1 MCTCGGM
8 EDMRN
13 KENDFVAS
21 KAVTFLEDHK
31 PVHITDTVFRHSCT
45 VTTFGT
51 RQGHATHTR
60 VTQPPPLPTPLFTH
74 DNSKPQFNPPAS
86 SIKRNK
92 LISHENTTTRQ
103 PPADPGF
110 LVPAFSDSAHTG
122 HFNR

>member
-1 MCTCGGM
+1 MCTCGM

-13 KENDFVAS
+13 KENGFAAS

-31 PVHITDTVFRHSCT
+31 PVHRIDTVFRQSCT

-51 RQGHATHTR
+51 RQGHATHTG
-60 VTQPPPLPTPLFTH
+60 VTKPPPLPTLLFTH

-92 LISHENTTTRQ
+92 LISHENTHHQILQ
-103 PPADPGF
+103 PTPASGSV
-110 LVPAFSDSAHTG
+110 LL
-122 HFNR
+122 